1 MELPAGDRGLDGL
14 RWCVVTGGRGFMAR
28 HLVAALLRSGDWRV
42 RITDLAPVATLE
54 PDEEGLL
61 GAALRVGLA
70 EYVSADVCDLA
81 QLTKAFEGV
90 DVVFHTATA
99 DPAKNCMHLHYK
111 VNVDG
116 AKNVIGAC
124 KTCKV
129 KSLIYTSSSS
139 VVFDGIHDLFGV
151 DESVQYPAKFPDAY
165 AQTKAEA
172 EKLVMEANGM
182 NGLLSCCL
190 RPGSIFGPGDMVISS
205 IISYG
210 GKLIIIGE
218 GKNSDDFV
226 YVDNV
231 VHGHICAMKAL
242 STKVGAKLC
251 GGQAY
256 FITNVEPMNVWDF
269 VYMVL
274 EELGY
279 KRPLKIRIPLFIVL
293 PITYVI
299 EWSYNKVLYLYG
311 MHQPQS
317 LTSARI
323 KYLTLSRTFSCNR
336 AIEQLGYKPIVS
348 LKDGV
353 KATIEMYNRPTYAR
367 LP

>member
-124 KTCKV
+124 KTC
-129 KSLIYTSSSS
+129 
-139 VVFDGIHDLFGV
+139 
-151 DESVQYPAKFPDAY
+151 KFPDAY

>member
-81 QLTKAFEGV
+81 QLTK
-90 DVVFHTATA
+90 
-99 DPAKNCMHLHYK
+99 
-111 VNVDG
+111 G

-124 KTCKV
+124 KTC
-129 KSLIYTSSSS
+129 
-139 VVFDGIHDLFGV
+139 
-151 DESVQYPAKFPDAY
+151 KFPDAY

>member
-81 QLTKAFEGV
+81 QLTK
-90 DVVFHTATA
+90 
-99 DPAKNCMHLHYK
+99 
-111 VNVDG
+111 G